1 VPQATS
7 TLGDRYELG
16 AVLGH
21 GGMARVQRAKDR
33 KLKRSVAVKI
43 LASPYDRDKAFVE
56 RFQREAH
63 AAASLN
69 HPNIVAVY
77 DSGSE
82 NGTHYIVTEL
92 VDGETLGELMARE
105 GALPPERAAEI
116 GREVARAL
124 AAAHERGVVHRDV
137 KPGNVM
143 ITPDGRVKV
152 VDFGI
157 ARAAGA
163 ESVTKS
169 GIVLGSAPYI
179 SPEQARGEPGNERS
193 DIYALGCVLYHML
206 TGQAPF
212 VADTPLATLYLH
224 VHEPVVPPSEIRPVP
239 AELEAVVMRCMEK
252 DPADRYSSAAEVE
265 GALATDSSATMELP
279 PAFNEATAPVQRVEP
294 SRVSRR
300 VRPPARRW
308 WWIAGV
314 AALVLIVGWIA
325 FILSNPDGIRRA
337 ARQAARDTPTQTESP
352 TASPEVVEPTVEEAY
367 LTLVGTIQAAEVS
380 GEIDEG
386 AAEDLQKRAEEA
398 FNAYRDGNAEEV
410 DKKLE
415 VFVDKFDEATE
426 EGKIPF
432 EAAARIEGAF
442 DVFVLAIQT
451 DPPVVVDEG
460 GGDEDDEGGPPS
472 HANSGGNGKGNGN
485 DD

>member
-1 VPQATS
+1 
-7 TLGDRYELG
+7 
-16 AVLGH
+16 
-21 GGMARVQRAKDR
+21 MARVQRARDR

-43 LASPYDRDKAFVE
+43 LASPYDRDKAFVQ

-92 VDGETLGELMARE
+92 VDGETLGELLNRE

-143 ITPDGRVKV
+143 ITSDGRVKV

-169 GIVLGSAPYI
+169 GLVLGSAPYI
-179 SPEQARGEPGNERS
+179 SSEQARGEPGDERS

-224 VHEPVVPPSEIRPVP
+224 VHEPVVPPSQVRPVP
-239 AELEAVVMRCMEK
+239 PELERVVMRCMEK

-265 GALATDSSATMELP
+265 SALATDSTATMQLP

-294 SRVSRR
+294 SRVSRA
-300 VRPPARRW
+300 RPRDRKIW
-308 WWIAGV
+308 WWVAGV
-314 AALVLIVGWIA
+314 AALSFLVGWIVFA
-325 FILSNPDGIRRA
+325 LADFDGIRRE

-352 TASPEVVEPTVEEAY
+352 TASPEVVEPLTVETAY
-367 LTLVGTIQAAEVS
+367 LTLVGTIDAARVT
-380 GEIDEG
+380 GDIDDG
-386 AAEDLQKRAEEA
+386 AAEDLQRRADDA
-398 FNAYRDGNAEEV
+398 FNAYQDGDADEV

-415 VFVDKFDEATE
+415 EFSDKLA
-426 EGKIPF
+426 
-432 EAAARIEGAF
+432 EAAEKDEITLAGAGRIDAAF
-442 DVFVLAIQT
+442 NDFVLSIQT
-451 DPPVVVDEG
+451 NPPVVVDEG
-460 GGDEDDEGGPPS
+460 GGDENGDGGPPS
-472 HANSGGNGKGNGN
+472 HAGNGNGNGKGNGKGN

>member
-1 VPQATS
+1 
-7 TLGDRYELG
+7 
-16 AVLGH
+16 
-21 GGMARVQRAKDR
+21 
-33 KLKRSVAVKI
+33 
-43 LASPYDRDKAFVE
+43 
-56 RFQREAH
+56 
-63 AAASLN
+63 
-69 HPNIVAVY
+69 PNIVAVY

-92 VDGETLGELMARE
+92 VDGETLGELLNRE

-124 AAAHERGVVHRDV
+124 AAAHARGVVHRDV

-143 ITPDGRVKV
+143 ITPDGKVKV

-224 VHEPVVPPSEIRPVP
+224 VHEPVVPPSQVRPVP
-239 AELEAVVMRCMEK
+239 AELEAVVMRSMEK

-265 GALATDSSATMELP
+265 GALASDSSATMELP

-294 SRVSRR
+294 SRVSRGM
-300 VRPPARRW
+300 RPPHRRW
-308 WWIAGV
+308 WWIAGL
-314 AALVLIVGWIA
+314 AALLLLVGGIVFALGD
-325 FILSNPDGIRRA
+325 FDGIRRE
-337 ARQAARDTPTQTESP
+337 ARQAARDTPTQTTSP
-352 TASPEVVEPTVEEAY
+352 TASPEVVEPLTVETAY
-367 LTLVGTIQAAEVS
+367 LTLVGTIEAARVS
-380 GEIDEG
+380 GDIDEG
-386 AAEDLQKRAEEA
+386 PAEDLQQRADDA
-398 FNAYRDGNAEEV
+398 FDAYQAGDPEEV
-410 DKKLE
+410 AKKLE
-415 VFVDKFDEATE
+415 EFSDKLA
-426 EGKIPF
+426 
-432 EAAARIEGAF
+432 EAAGKDEVTLAGAGRIDAAF
-442 DVFVLAIQT
+442 QDLVFAIQT

-460 GGDEDDEGGPPS
+460 GGDEDDEGGPPPHS
-472 HANSGGNGKGNGN
+472 NSGGGNGKGNG
-485 DD
+485 DDD